1 MKTHTISIPKGE
13 RSRILS
19 VLCIMTFI
27 GSTLGLIAGVYG
39 LNSFTFDFLPSMEG
53 ALVQKSRNYGLVSII
68 SAVLTLIGASM
79 MWDLNRSGFWMYLIG
94 IITLFSMTMLI
105 FWGYPAVLFLHLVPS
120 LIGIFFL
127 VMYFIHIKK
136 IPQ

>member
-1 MKTHTISIPKGE
+1 MKTHTIAIPKGE

-39 LNSFTFDFLPSMEG
+39 LNSFTFDFLPPMEG

-79 MWDLNRSGFWMYLIG
+79 MWDLNRSGFWMYLVG
-94 IITLFSMTMLI
+94 IITLFFMTMLI
-105 FWGYPAVLFLHLVPS
+105 FWGYPMVLFLHLLPAF
-120 LIGIFFL
+120 IGIFFL